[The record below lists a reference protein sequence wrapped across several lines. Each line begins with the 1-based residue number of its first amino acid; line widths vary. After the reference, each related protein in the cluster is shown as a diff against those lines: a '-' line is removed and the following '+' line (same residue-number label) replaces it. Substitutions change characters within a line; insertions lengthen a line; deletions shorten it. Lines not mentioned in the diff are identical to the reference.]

1 MLDYNTFRNRTNLDL
16 FERQYN
22 DKWNHLFKYDF
33 FSNSEYDILKFN
45 QNYLKHNSCNFIPST
60 IILKNSIDYIKY
72 EITSKHY
79 PEVITGVLSAEV

>member
-1 MLDYNTFRNRTNLDL
+1 MLMN
-16 FERQYN
+16 ERIEKLILSGQV
-22 DKWNHLFKYDF
+22 
-33 FSNSEYDILKFN
+33 SEYDILKFN